1 MCSMFCVLH
10 VLVWN
15 ETSQMLTCF
24 PNESQ
29 LRAPQHMQH
38 YRHTRVCALWG
49 ETLRK
54 LKLCDFWWM
63 DWWKMKV
70 LLFFSSSHLTHKS
83 THHVSPLLILFHIT
97 QTRTFTDS
105 PELIT
110 LLCAV
115 RGGGRWWQL
124 NRPETFSMMWFR
136 WASIHPTDH
145 IHRSIIL
152 LNLST
157 GYAGQKNEDNGVI
170 MWYDLGI
177 WTVFF
182 SCEMWAL
189 PCFSIFIYPPCNTKK
204 NSHVP
209 YFSVKISSGT

>member
-24 PNESQ
+24 LNESQ
-29 LRAPQHMQH
+29 LRGPQHMQH
-38 YRHTRVCALWG
+38 YTHTRVCALWG

-83 THHVSPLLILFHIT
+83 THRVSPLLILFHIT
-97 QTRTFTDS
+97 QTLTFTD
-105 PELIT
+105 PTELIT

-115 RGGGRWWQL
+115 RGGGGRKVMAIKQAWNIQHDVVQVGVHSSH
-124 NRPETFSMMWFR
+124 RSHS
-136 WASIHPTDH
+136 SIH
-145 IHRSIIL
+145 
-152 LNLST
+152 
-157 GYAGQKNEDNGVI
+157 
-170 MWYDLGI
+170 
-177 WTVFF
+177 
-182 SCEMWAL
+182 
-189 PCFSIFIYPPCNTKK
+189 YPPESLYRLRWTEK
-204 NSHVP
+204 
-209 YFSVKISSGT
+209 GG